1 MPPLPAIPG
10 FAVGDS
16 VMLGAAR
23 EMQRVLPGLIVDAK
37 VSRHMAAAIDILRQR
52 RTAGQLG
59 EFVVVH
65 IGNNGY
71 IRPGQFDEL
80 MQLLVDVPRVIVF
93 NLKEP
98 RRWEEANN
106 LMIADTVRR
115 YSNAVLVDWRSAS
128 MSHPEYFGKDGIHL
142 GSVAARAYTKLI
154 VEQLQALLLKK

>member
-1 MPPLPAIPG
+1 
-10 FAVGDS
+10 
-16 VMLGAAR
+16 MLGAAR
-23 EMQRVLPGLIVDAK
+23 EMQRVLPGLVVDAK
-37 VSRHMAAAIDILRQR
+37 VSRHMAVAIDILRQR
-52 RTAGQLG
+52 RAAKQLG

-80 MQLLVDVPRVIVF
+80 LQLLVDVPRVVVF

-106 LMIADTVRR
+106 RMIADAVRK
-115 YSNAVLVDWRSAS
+115 YPNAVLVDWRSAS
-128 MSHPEYFGKDGIHL
+128 LDHPEYFGKDGIHL

-154 VEQLQALLLKK
+154 AEQLQTLLLKR